1 MGLPGHGN
9 LYATPGTGP
18 AREPTLAVLRQAKRP
33 PSPEGLTAFANQSSP
48 REPGPPNYCGG
59 GGGGGLRELGFT
71 ERMKAMILHRSS
83 LVLMM
88 SPKGGMGPTIVSVLT
103 RV

>member
-1 MGLPGHGN
+1 MPPPGGEVR
-9 LYATPGTGP
+9 P
-18 AREPTLAVLRQAKRP
+18 RERTLAVLKQAKKP
-33 PSPEGLTAFANQSSP
+33 PSPAGLTAFCKPILA
-48 REPGPPNYCGG
+48 PGTGAANYCGG

-71 ERMKAMILHRSS
+71 ERMKAMILHKSS